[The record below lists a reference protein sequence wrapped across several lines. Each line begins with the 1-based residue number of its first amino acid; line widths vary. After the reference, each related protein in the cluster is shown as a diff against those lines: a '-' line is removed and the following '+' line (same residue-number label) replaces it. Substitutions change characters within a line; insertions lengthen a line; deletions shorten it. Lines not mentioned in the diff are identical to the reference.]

1 MINQVPDIFE
11 YNPVFNGGTER
22 MGLMFHQ
29 KVMGVMNNISKYNCI
44 IIPSC
49 KSGLLEQYVNDDK
62 KDMIVW
68 VHNLPSQFGS
78 DTMNIMKS
86 YKFIKKVKFIIAVSE
101 YHKKAIIE
109 ELGIEEDK
117 VYVIY
122 NTFDSVES
130 DKDKFDNIDKIKL
143 LWTSGGERG
152 LTILLNSIIEIG
164 DKNITLD
171 IFGNGVPGLF
181 TPDNKVLNVDHPGIT
196 YHGRAH
202 KREILKALRTSH
214 IFAYPSIYKET
225 FCISL
230 VEAISA
236 NMLPIYPRLGAM
248 GEVGLDIGMA
258 YDYVD
263 DYKEHQTILTEK
275 LSSAFDL
282 IRSGKYNP
290 GNQSDLMNEKY
301 SLDNFINSWLKLD
314 SLI

>member
-1 MINQVPDIFE
+1 MINQVPNVFE

-22 MGLMFHQ
+22 MALMFH
-29 KVMGVMNNISKYNCI
+29 KEVMGVMNNITKYNCI

-49 KSGLLEQYVNDDK
+49 KSGLLEEYVNDDE
-62 KDMIVW
+62 KDIIVW
-68 VHNLPSQFGS
+68 IHNLPSQFGS
-78 DTMNIMKS
+78 QTMNIMKS

-101 YHKKAIIE
+101 YHKKAIVE
-109 ELGIEEDK
+109 ELGIEEEK

-122 NTFDSVES
+122 NTFDPVEG
-130 DKDKFDNIDKIKL
+130 NIDKFTDVDTVKL

-152 LTILLNSIIEIG
+152 LTILLNSIVEIG

-181 TPDNKVLNVDHPGIT
+181 TEDNKILNIDHPGIT

-202 KREILKALRTSH
+202 KREILKSLRSSH
-214 IFAYPSIYKET
+214 IFAYPSVYKET

-236 NMLPIYPRLGAM
+236 NMLPIYSRLGAL
-248 GEVGLDIGMA
+248 GEIGLGVGMP

-263 DYKEHQTILTEK
+263 DFKEHQKILTEK
-275 LSSAFDL
+275 LSTAFDL

-290 GNQSDLMNEKY
+290 GNQSNLMNEKY
-301 SLDNFINSWLKLD
+301 SLNNFINSWIKLD
-314 SLI
+314 SII